1 MYIGMAGRFLGP
13 WHPENNVMS
22 KLNTIRSSYQCTL
35 KNLTSVHIGSGELL
49 KTKFDFFSNKGKIQ
63 VINQAKMFQQVEAL
77 GAEKIDEFTQAVE
90 DQETDN
96 WLKKTKDI
104 DLKAITSY
112 SMSLPDPKWPL
123 REIREQIKDG
133 FGNPLIAGNSL
144 KGAFRTAIVKRL
156 SKTESGSKVVAD
168 FLNNISKNFIK
179 TPQPK
184 FADQTICK
192 HLLGK
197 EPKINLLRTLSVGD
211 FSFSIKDIDLQKV
224 DVVRLTNKT
233 KVEQKFSIYVEKINA
248 NSLACGQVSFDEFL
262 AGKDRER
269 HCFDFKAVLSLKWL
283 IEAIR
288 DLSEETINKELL
300 FFNDKTGIHVKH
312 LREFYKNLQGELNKL
327 ADNEV
332 IMHLG
337 WGIGWQGMTGQL
349 LSNDDLMANH
359 SELRKKLKLA
369 TKHLGFP
376 FPKSR
381 RLAVNKEIVQP
392 MGWVHLSFLSMAK
405 VRESEQER
413 IRIEI
418 EKQRKADEEK
428 KYPWR
433 SFLKEIDGIQD
444 WGTFNQKIF
453 IGQEAKRWRD
463 RSDVAQTIKDKASEI
478 RNRYQKKWDIKRDML
493 IADWLAPSKLSW
505 EPLIQKDDEEKQEE
519 KLSKEE
525 RLVLGKIKGYND
537 WGQYVND
544 PVVINKLNIICADEL
559 RKKFKGWECDNN
571 RAKKDKQNAWKELQK
586 RLKNLR

>member
-1 MYIGMAGRFLGP
+1 
-13 WHPENNVMS
+13 MS

-35 KNLTSVHIGSGELL
+35 KNLTTVHIGSGELL
-49 KTKFDFFSNKGKIQ
+49 KTKFDFFSDKGKIR

-112 SMSLPDPKWPL
+112 SMSLPDPKRPPM
-123 REIREQIKDG
+123 EIREQIKDG
-133 FGNPLIAGNSL
+133 FGNPLIAGSSL
-144 KGAFRTAIVKRL
+144 KGAFRTAIVRRL

-211 FSFSIKDIDLQKV
+211 FSFSIEDIDLQKV

-233 KVEQKFSIYVEKINA
+233 KVEQKFPILYVEKINA

-269 HCFDFKAVLSLKWL
+269 HCFDFKAVLSLEWL

-288 DLSEETINKELL
+288 DLTEETIDRELS
-300 FFNDKTGIHVKH
+300 FFKDKIGKHVKH
-312 LREFYKNLQGELNKL
+312 LGEFYNNLQGELKKL

-349 LSNDDLMANH
+349 LSNDDLTANH

-369 TKHLGFP
+369 PATKYLGFP

-381 RLAVNKEIVQP
+381 RLSVNKETVQP
-392 MGWVHLSFLSMAK
+392 MGWVHLSFLPMAE
-405 VRESEQER
+405 VRELEQEK
-413 IRIEI
+413 ICIEI

-433 SFLKEIDGIQD
+433 AFLREIDGIQD
-444 WGTFNQKIF
+444 WGTFYQKIL
-453 IGQEAKRWRD
+453 IRQEAEKWRN
-463 RSDVAQTIKDKASEI
+463 RSDVAQAVKDKASEI
-478 RNRYQKKWDIKRDML
+478 RNRYQKKWNIKRDIL

-505 EPLIQKDDEEKQEE
+505 EPLIQKDKEEKPEE

-525 RLVLGKIKGYND
+525 RLVLEKIKGYND

-544 PVVINKLNIICADEL
+544 PVVINKLDIICADEL
-559 RKKFKGWECDNN
+559 RKKFKDWECDNN
-571 RAKKDKQNAWKELQK
+571 RAKGDKRNAWKELQK

>member
-1 MYIGMAGRFLGP
+1 
-13 WHPENNVMS
+13 MS

-35 KNLTSVHIGSGELL
+35 KNLTPVHIGSGELL
-49 KTKFDFFSNKGKIQ
+49 KTKFDFFSDKGKIR
-63 VINQAKMFQQVEAL
+63 VINQTKMFQQVEAL
-77 GAEKIDEFTQAVE
+77 GAEKIGEFTQAVE
-90 DQETDN
+90 DQETDD

-112 SMSLPDPKWPL
+112 STSLPDPKRPP

-133 FGNPLIAGNSL
+133 FGNPLIAGSSL
-144 KGAFRTAIVKRL
+144 KGAFRTAIIKRL
-156 SKTESGSKVVAD
+156 SKTEGGKVVAD

-179 TPQPK
+179 TPTPK

-224 DVVRLTNKT
+224 DVVRLINKA
-233 KVEQKFSIYVEKINA
+233 KVEQKFSIYVEKIRENA
-248 NSLACGQVSFDEFL
+248 FADGQVSFDEFL

-269 HCFDFKAVLSLKWL
+269 HCFDFNAVLSLEWL

-288 DLSEETINKELL
+288 DLTEETINMELS
-300 FFNDKTGIHVKH
+300 FFKDKTGIHVIH
-312 LREFYKNLQGELNKL
+312 LREFYKNLQGELKKL

-332 IMHLG
+332 IIHLG

-349 LSNDDLMANH
+349 LSNDDLTANH

-369 TKHLGFP
+369 HDPKYLGFP

-381 RLAVNKEIVQP
+381 RLSVNKETVQP
-392 MGWVHLSFLSMAK
+392 MGWVHLSFLPMAE
-405 VRESEQER
+405 VRESEQEK

-418 EKQRKADEEK
+418 KKQRKADEEK

-444 WGTFNQKIF
+444 WGTFYQKIL
-453 IGQEAKRWRD
+453 IRQEAEKWRD
-463 RSDVAQTIKDKASEI
+463 RSDVAQAIKDKAIDI
-478 RNRYQKKWDIKRDML
+478 RNRYQKKWDDKRNQL
-493 IADWLAPSKLSW
+493 VADWLAPSELTW
-505 EPLIQKDDEEKQEE
+505 EALAQKDKEEKTTQVV
-519 KLSKEE
+519 SKEE
-525 RLVLGKIKGYND
+525 NIVLEKIKSYND
-537 WGQYVND
+537 WGQYTNH
-544 PVVINKLNIICADEL
+544 PIVINKLNIICADEF
-559 RKKFKGWECDNN
+559 RKKLKAWKCDNK
-571 RAKKDKQNAWKELQK
+571 RAKEDKKNAWKELQK